1 MATSQHPTGPL
12 DSETENEERARNFQ
26 PEGRQGAGSPEA
38 LRGLNADDNSGSG
51 GTEGGKPIQGKNVSP
66 EAEGPIG
73 GGTASSGTGVS
84 GGATGQVTL

>member
-1 MATSQHPTGPL
+1 MADSQHPTGPL

-26 PEGRQGAGSPEA
+26 PEGRQAAGSHDT
-38 LRGLNADDNSGSG
+38 GLNADDNSGSG